1 VTTLAPIRGGVMT
14 PARLRWLT
22 VAALVFLWEAGV
34 RVLGPN
40 EFVARPTDVP
50 GALVDVLGDG
60 ALRGAIGVTAQEYLV
75 AWALASVGGVA
86 LGATLSLTR
95 RAYRSAQTGLQVLFT
110 LPQVTIYPLFVLWL
124 GIGFNSKVAFGVTH
138 AIFPI
143 ALATL
148 AASREAD
155 RTLMDAV
162 RSMGGG
168 RWAVLRLAVIPGA
181 WPRLLAGLRIG
192 ASLALVG
199 VLLGELM
206 VSTAGVGSEINRLT
220 AALAPAKLDALIL
233 IVCLIACA
241 VNTALGLAERR
252 VGAARGTP

>member
-1 VTTLAPIRGGVMT
+1 MSAGT
-14 PARLRWLT
+14 LRWLT
-22 VAALVFLWEAGV
+22 VAALVLLWEAGV
-34 RVLGPN
+34 RVLGEN
-40 EFVARPTDVP
+40 EFLAPPTQVP
-50 GALVDVLGDG
+50 GALADVLTDSQLLG
-60 ALRGAIGVTAQEYLV
+60 AMGVTAQRFLA
-75 AWALASVGGVA
+75 AWLIASVAGVL
-86 LGATLSLTR
+86 LGAGLSLAR
-95 RAYRSAQTGLQVLFT
+95 RAHRAASSTLQVLFT

-155 RTLMDAV
+155 RTLIDAV

-168 RWAVLRLAVIPGA
+168 RWAILRIAVLPGA
-181 WPRLLAGLRIG
+181 WPRVLAGLRIG

-199 VLLGELM
+199 VLLAELM
-206 VSTAGVGSEINRLT
+206 VATVGVGAEINRLT

-233 IVCLIACA
+233 LVCVLAFA
-241 VNTALGLAERR
+241 VNTALQLAERR
-252 VGAARGTP
+252 VGARAAR